1 MTDRRSASRGQSD
14 SRSIQRGVDRHASGI
29 LVTRN
34 DPFHAGL
41 FAKRWPDDVP
51 RRQWDVLGHTAGPS
65 DRGKRRDPSSRPV
78 YADVGA
84 RTRGGSSECH
94 RRTQGAVAHRG
105 ISPQSWLG
113 VGFTAETSGPG
124 RPYVRQTD
132 SFDDAARFV
141 FRDIDDDVIGDMP
154 NLIQSYGAAGYE
166 FDHADPMLGNTDEH
180 NNSCDGDWLFGR
192 CASVFRGNYDLGFES
207 ERLGQP
213 VG

>member
-1 MTDRRSASRGQSD
+1 
-14 SRSIQRGVDRHASGI
+14 
-29 LVTRN
+29 
-34 DPFHAGL
+34 
-41 FAKRWPDDVP
+41 
-51 RRQWDVLGHTAGPS
+51 
-65 DRGKRRDPSSRPV
+65 
-78 YADVGA
+78 
-84 RTRGGSSECH
+84 
-94 RRTQGAVAHRG
+94 
-105 ISPQSWLG
+105 
-113 VGFTAETSGPG
+113 
-124 RPYVRQTD
+124 VRQTD